1 MMTTKLLNP
10 DETYTFSKYF
20 ELKIDA
26 EDLAKEFDYT
36 FERKWLNLP
45 KFTGELE
52 RMEQTKSRIEE
63 ILPYVILSNETAR
76 REWLV
81 SPIIHDLIHY
91 TKVKVRIEYSIK
103 VSKFLQGNLD
113 YFLEA
118 PHQLLIVEAKK
129 ADLDFGMTQLLSQ
142 LIALDQWQDDSA
154 QTHFIGAVTTGKA
167 WEFARLNR
175 QSKHIKH
182 IEQGLEDY
190 YVPNDLDSLTRIL
203 VQALIGE

>member
-1 MMTTKLLNP
+1 MTTKLLNP

-52 RMEQTKSRIEE
+52 RMELTKSRIEE
-63 ILPYVILSNETAR
+63 ILPYVVLSNETAR

-81 SPIIHDLIHY
+81 SPILHDLIHY

-118 PHQLLIVEAKK
+118 PHQILIVEAKK

-142 LIALDQWQDDSA
+142 LIALDQWQDDST
-154 QTHFIGAVTTGKA
+154 QTYFIGAVTTGKA

-175 QSKHIKH
+175 QSKH

>member
-1 MMTTKLLNP
+1 MKTKILNP

-20 ELKIDA
+20 DLKIDS

-36 FERKWLNLP
+36 FERNWLNLP

-52 RMEQTKSRIEE
+52 RMELTRSRIEE
-63 ILPYVILSNETAR
+63 VLPYVILSNEIAR
-76 REWLV
+76 REWLI
-81 SPIIHDLIHY
+81 SPVIHDLIHY
-91 TKVKVRIEYSIK
+91 TKVKVRSEYSIK

-113 YFLEA
+113 YFLESQ
-118 PHQLLIVEAKK
+118 HKLLIVEAKK
-129 ADLDFGMTQLLSQ
+129 ADLDFGMTQLISQ
-142 LIALDQWQDDSA
+142 LIALDQWQDDST

-167 WEFARLNR
+167 WEFARLDR
-175 QSKHIKH
+175 QSKH

-203 VQALIGE
+203 VQALIDK